1 MPNVTV
7 TKSTPIRYTHTV
19 GNQVI
24 SLAPAGTSTTTTSSS
39 LNTSS
44 SATAPTAA
52 ASSAAASAITQ
63 LTDEQKRIVFEFKQK
78 LASLPADQQGAYIAA
93 NKGALLKK
101 LNFHPNQLQLLRNNH
116 IQLQLT
122 RPTINVNQVN
132 SNCFNSKIKNLLI
145 FFCEITLYLIL
156 MKYEFVA

>member
-1 MPNVTV
+1 M
-7 TKSTPIRYTHTV
+7 

-44 SATAPTAA
+44 ATAPTAA
-52 ASSAAASAITQ
+52 TSSAAANAITQ

-132 SNCFNSKIKNLLI
+132 K
-145 FFCEITLYLIL
+145 
-156 MKYEFVA
+156 

>member
-44 SATAPTAA
+44 ATAPTAA
-52 ASSAAASAITQ
+52 TSSAAANAITQ

-78 LASLPADQQGAYIAA
+78 LSSLPADQQGAYIAA

-132 SNCFNSKIKNLLI
+132 YTI
-145 FFCEITLYLIL
+145 
-156 MKYEFVA
+156 

>member
-1 MPNVTV
+1 MTV

-44 SATAPTAA
+44 ATAPTAA
-52 ASSAAASAITQ
+52 TSSAAANAITQ

-132 SNCFNSKIKNLLI
+132 N
-145 FFCEITLYLIL
+145 
-156 MKYEFVA
+156 

>member
-44 SATAPTAA
+44 ATAPTATT
-52 ASSAAASAITQ
+52 SSAAANAITQ

-132 SNCFNSKIKNLLI
+132 K
-145 FFCEITLYLIL
+145 
-156 MKYEFVA
+156 

>member
-44 SATAPTAA
+44 ATAPTAA
-52 ASSAAASAITQ
+52 TSSAAANAITQ

-132 SNCFNSKIKNLLI
+132 K
-145 FFCEITLYLIL
+145 
-156 MKYEFVA
+156 

>member
-1 MPNVTV
+1 MTV

-44 SATAPTAA
+44 ATAPTAA
-52 ASSAAASAITQ
+52 TSSAAANAITQ

-122 RPTINVNQVN
+122 RPTININQVN
-132 SNCFNSKIKNLLI
+132 K
-145 FFCEITLYLIL
+145 
-156 MKYEFVA
+156 

>member
-1 MPNVTV
+1 MTV

-44 SATAPTAA
+44 ATAPTAA
-52 ASSAAASAITQ
+52 TSSAAANAITQ

-132 SNCFNSKIKNLLI
+132 K
-145 FFCEITLYLIL
+145 
-156 MKYEFVA
+156 

>member
-1 MPNVTV
+1 M
-7 TKSTPIRYTHTV
+7 

-44 SATAPTAA
+44 ATAPTAA
-52 ASSAAASAITQ
+52 TSSAAANAITQ

-145 FFCEITLYLIL
+145 FFCETTLYLIL

>member
-1 MPNVTV
+1 MTV

-44 SATAPTAA
+44 ATAPTAA
-52 ASSAAASAITQ
+52 TSSAAANAITQ

-145 FFCEITLYLIL
+145 FFCETTLYLIL

>member
-44 SATAPTAA
+44 ATAPTAA
-52 ASSAAASAITQ
+52 TSSAAANAITQ

-132 SNCFNSKIKNLLI
+132 YTI
-145 FFCEITLYLIL
+145 
-156 MKYEFVA
+156 

>member
-44 SATAPTAA
+44 LATAPTAA

-122 RPTINVNQVN
+122 RPTINVNQVKT
-132 SNCFNSKIKNLLI
+132 F
-145 FFCEITLYLIL
+145 TD
-156 MKYEFVA
+156 VV

>member
-1 MPNVTV
+1 MTV

-44 SATAPTAA
+44 ATAPTAA
-52 ASSAAASAITQ
+52 TSSAAANAITQ

-145 FFCEITLYLIL
+145 FFL
-156 MKYEFVA
+156 

>member
-44 SATAPTAA
+44 ATAPTAA
-52 ASSAAASAITQ
+52 TSSAAANAITQ

-132 SNCFNSKIKNLLI
+132 N
-145 FFCEITLYLIL
+145 
-156 MKYEFVA
+156 

>member
-44 SATAPTAA
+44 ATAPTATT
-52 ASSAAASAITQ
+52 SSAAANAITQ

-122 RPTINVNQVN
+122 RPTINVNQVH
-132 SNCFNSKIKNLLI
+132 K
-145 FFCEITLYLIL
+145 
-156 MKYEFVA
+156 

>member
-44 SATAPTAA
+44 ATAPTAA
-52 ASSAAASAITQ
+52 TSSAAANAITQ

-145 FFCEITLYLIL
+145 FFL
-156 MKYEFVA
+156 

>member
-44 SATAPTAA
+44 ATAPTAA
-52 ASSAAASAITQ
+52 TSSAAANAITQ
-63 LTDEQKRIVFEFKQK
+63 LIDDQKRIVFEFKQK
-78 LASLPADQQGAYIAA
+78 LASLPADQ
-93 NKGALLKK
+93 
-101 LNFHPNQLQLLRNNH
+101 
-116 IQLQLT
+116 
-122 RPTINVNQVN
+122 
-132 SNCFNSKIKNLLI
+132 
-145 FFCEITLYLIL
+145 
-156 MKYEFVA
+156 

>member
-1 MPNVTV
+1 MTV

-44 SATAPTAA
+44 ATAPTAA
-52 ASSAAASAITQ
+52 TSSAAANAITQ

-145 FFCEITLYLIL
+145 FFFCETTLL
-156 MKYEFVA
+156 

>member
-44 SATAPTAA
+44 ATAPTAA
-52 ASSAAASAITQ
+52 TSSAAANAITQ

-145 FFCEITLYLIL
+145 FFCETTLYLIL

>member
-1 MPNVTV
+1 MTV

-44 SATAPTAA
+44 ATAPTAA
-52 ASSAAASAITQ
+52 TSSAAANAITQ

-132 SNCFNSKIKNLLI
+132 YTI
-145 FFCEITLYLIL
+145 
-156 MKYEFVA
+156 

>member
-44 SATAPTAA
+44 ATAPTAA
-52 ASSAAASAITQ
+52 TSSAAANAITQ

-145 FFCEITLYLIL
+145 FFFVKLHYYEI
-156 MKYEFVA
+156 

>member
-44 SATAPTAA
+44 ATAPTAA
-52 ASSAAASAITQ
+52 TSSAAANAITQ

-122 RPTINVNQVN
+122 RPTINVNQVH
-132 SNCFNSKIKNLLI
+132 K
-145 FFCEITLYLIL
+145 
-156 MKYEFVA
+156 

>member
-1 MPNVTV
+1 MTV

-44 SATAPTAA
+44 LATAPTAA

-122 RPTINVNQVN
+122 RPTINVNQVLDCHCSSVVN
-132 SNCFNSKIKNLLI
+132 YKYTD
-145 FFCEITLYLIL
+145 FFP
-156 MKYEFVA
+156 

>member
-1 MPNVTV
+1 MTV

-44 SATAPTAA
+44 ATVPTAA
-52 ASSAAASAITQ
+52 TSSAAANAITQ

-132 SNCFNSKIKNLLI
+132 K
-145 FFCEITLYLIL
+145 
-156 MKYEFVA
+156 

>member
-44 SATAPTAA
+44 ATAPTAA
-52 ASSAAASAITQ
+52 TSSAAANAITQ

-145 FFCEITLYLIL
+145 FFCETTLFDS
-156 MKYEFVA
+156 YEI

>member
-1 MPNVTV
+1 MTV

-44 SATAPTAA
+44 ATAPTAA
-52 ASSAAASAITQ
+52 TSSAAANAITQ

-101 LNFHPNQLQLLRNNH
+101 MNFHPNQLQLLRNNH

-132 SNCFNSKIKNLLI
+132 K
-145 FFCEITLYLIL
+145 
-156 MKYEFVA
+156 

>member
-1 MPNVTV
+1 MTV

-44 SATAPTAA
+44 ATAPTATT
-52 ASSAAASAITQ
+52 SSAAANAITQ

-132 SNCFNSKIKNLLI
+132 K
-145 FFCEITLYLIL
+145 
-156 MKYEFVA
+156 